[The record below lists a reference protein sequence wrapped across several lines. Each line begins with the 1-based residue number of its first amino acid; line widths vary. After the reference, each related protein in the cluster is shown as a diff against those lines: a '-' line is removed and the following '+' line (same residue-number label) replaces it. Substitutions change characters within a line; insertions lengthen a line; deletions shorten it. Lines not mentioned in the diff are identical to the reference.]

1 MIVSDVPCYTV
12 CMSKKLSNE
21 EKHKNTLQR
30 ETPKKVELDHNC
42 CQILAI
48 LREIPR
54 DSDIKCNAEYLKER
68 MGVAKITVYR
78 ATSILTDLGI
88 IEFKHGS
95 YVRIDDG
102 KEYFDSDTKKNIAL
116 VAGVKGLMQQY
127 KDTPVFN
134 NLVELLYKL
143 EPNLAKDDEIF
154 SSARITVPPQI
165 EYNVNPHNWNKVYE
179 ALKRNVK
186 IKFRYKK
193 PYTNQLAQR
202 TVCPYQLLL
211 DDGSVYL
218 FAHSDY
224 AEMELL
230 YDLNFMADIIVTNEE
245 FALPNDFDFK
255 FRCGGGRLGAYKGLN
270 VEKYVIRFTGYAKEW
285 IKHHKWA
292 DDQEITED
300 ESSTTITFSSTQD
313 DKVFQLILSW
323 GVQAEPLAPQKLV
336 DRWKTEIT
344 ALYHKI
350 QK

>member
-12 CMSKKLSNE
+12 CMSKKLSDE

-30 ETPKKVELDHNC
+30 ETPKKIELDHNC

-54 DSDIKCNAEYLKER
+54 DSGIKCNAEYLKER

-186 IKFRYKK
+186 IKFRYKNHTQTSLPK
-193 PYTNQLAQR
+193 GQCVPISFFWT
-202 TVCPYQLLL
+202 TVPCICLLT
-211 DDGSVYL
+211 
-218 FAHSDY
+218 A
-224 AEMELL
+224 
-230 YDLNFMADIIVTNEE
+230 ITQ
-245 FALPNDFDFK
+245 
-255 FRCGGGRLGAYKGLN
+255 
-270 VEKYVIRFTGYAKEW
+270 
-285 IKHHKWA
+285 KWNC
-292 DDQEITED
+292 
-300 ESSTTITFSSTQD
+300 STT
-313 DKVFQLILSW
+313 LILWRISSLPTKNLHYPKILTLNS
-323 GVQAEPLAPQKLV
+323 GAVAEGSEPIKA
-336 DRWKTEIT
+336 
-344 ALYHKI
+344 
-350 QK
+350 

>member
-1 MIVSDVPCYTV
+1 
-12 CMSKKLSNE
+12 
-21 EKHKNTLQR
+21 
-30 ETPKKVELDHNC
+30 
-42 CQILAI
+42 
-48 LREIPR
+48 
-54 DSDIKCNAEYLKER
+54 

-245 FALPNDFDFK
+245 FALPKDFDFK

-292 DDQEITED
+292 DDQEITEALFSARKRMMID
-300 ESSTTITFSSTQD
+300 FDCSSRVIQVVLTQAFAVRNITGYFKVRLMKCFFIKLFGIREEFRHQIRMSIT
-313 DKVFQLILSW
+313 DKMHFFI
-323 GVQAEPLAPQKLV
+323 
-336 DRWKTEIT
+336 R
-344 ALYHKI
+344 KI
-350 QK
+350 IFDPCI